1 MPDVYTARSV
11 FYIFLVG
18 LSATLAQIAMTRS
31 YGSGNLLLSSILSF
45 SGIIFA
51 CILSVLIF
59 NDTTEIT
66 TYAGIAVIIAAG
78 VWASVVTKRA
88 KDG

>member
-1 MPDVYTARSV
+1 M
-11 FYIFLVG
+11 
-18 LSATLAQIAMTRS
+18 
-31 YGSGNLLLSSILSF
+31 
-45 SGIIFA
+45 A